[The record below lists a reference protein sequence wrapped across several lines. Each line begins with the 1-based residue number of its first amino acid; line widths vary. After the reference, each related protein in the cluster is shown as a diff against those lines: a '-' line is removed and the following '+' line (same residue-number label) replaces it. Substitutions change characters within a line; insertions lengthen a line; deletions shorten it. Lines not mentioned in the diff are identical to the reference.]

1 MATYTK
7 PDAAT
12 IKAEAEA
19 LYNPEYQATL
29 DTLATSDTALDTAY
43 TREVED
49 INSTLVKTLE
59 DTKLSIENSLLKRG
73 MGRSTR
79 AAYEIT
85 EGLADVNASAN
96 ESLTGLLEDYN
107 TSKTSLQQQRQT
119 LASTL
124 GQSVAAK
131 ISELNQWYDQM
142 QLAYDQLAASTSGG
156 GSGSGGTST
165 SDLASI
171 ISSYLNSGSGSTSG
185 SYGLSNQGY
194 STQGYGGTSSAAKK
208 ATAARGTNVSTVA
221 KKSAWYKNYYC

>member
-1 MATYTK
+1 
-7 PDAAT
+7 
-12 IKAEAEA
+12 
-19 LYNPEYQATL
+19 
-29 DTLATSDTALDTAY
+29 LATSDTALDTAY

-79 AAYEIT
+79 AAFEVT
-85 EGLADVNASAN
+85 KGLADVNASAN

-156 GSGSGGTST
+156 GSGTRYVPTVVDNTLYEPALYGG
-165 SDLASI
+165 
-171 ISSYLNSGSGSTSG
+171 
-185 SYGLSNQGY
+185 SNQGY

-208 ATAARGTNVSTVA
+208 ATAARGTNVSTPA
-221 KKSAWYKNYYC
+221 KKAAWYEQYYGKR